1 MARNTI
7 KPRLFERNP
16 FPKVFDRSGV
26 LGIPAGQQITL
37 EYENKPNEISEI
49 EYIDLLM
56 PPTMR
61 VTVRVTINGQDRT
74 VHETVDVSDVGG
86 RIQFKDTGTDKTL
99 TIQKG
104 EKVFVDVFNPLG
116 VVIPAKVILQ
126 KDQLMFYMEDE
137 IAKTE
142 QSIESRQPGR

>member
-1 MARNTI
+1 
-7 KPRLFERNP
+7 
-16 FPKVFDRSGV
+16 
-26 LGIPAGQQITL
+26 
-37 EYENKPNEISEI
+37 
-49 EYIDLLM
+49 M